1 MNRMKIKHIYVEGYK
16 VFHNFDIDFT
26 EGEKTQNLIV
36 ITGVNGNGKTTL
48 LRDIIADT
56 NATKKPKCAITIQDD
71 KGLNT
76 FLLPL
81 QSENERYEEAFSKVS
96 FYQTRDNSSVE
107 KLQKDT
113 VSYVDKVVYEIGK
126 TSFDAY
132 VEIQRMLDDIFCG
145 FNLQIRFKSLNR
157 EKKLIFTNT
166 RQEEFG
172 IDGLS
177 SGELQILS
185 KVFVLFTD
193 DMKGHVILID
203 EPESSLHP
211 SWQTRILPVLRHCS
225 ETNDCQ
231 IIVATQS
238 PLVIDSAYKDEIR
251 FLTRDNEGYVKA
263 EIASV
268 TLSAEQ

>member
-1 MNRMKIKHIYVEGYK
+1 MSTA
-16 VFHNFDIDFT
+16 T
-26 EGEKTQNLIV
+26 ERL
-36 ITGVNGNGKTTL
+36 
-48 LRDIIADT
+48 
-56 NATKKPKCAITIQDD
+56 QDD

-107 KLQKDT
+107 KLQKDI